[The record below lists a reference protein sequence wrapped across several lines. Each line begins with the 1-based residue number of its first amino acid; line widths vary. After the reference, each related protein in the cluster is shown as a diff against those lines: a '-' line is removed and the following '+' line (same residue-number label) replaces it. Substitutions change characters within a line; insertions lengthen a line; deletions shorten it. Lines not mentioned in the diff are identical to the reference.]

1 MISVIVP
8 VYNVEAY
15 LAQCL
20 DSILAQ
26 TYHDLEILLI
36 DDGSADRSGS
46 ICDAYQ
52 AKDERIRVF
61 HTENHGLSAAR
72 NVGLD
77 HASGEYILL
86 LDSDDWIDEKTA
98 QILLEY
104 AMQYD
109 ADVVSCAYYSEW
121 KKRRDI
127 EEKIDHP
134 IVLEGRQIML
144 AHIQEPYLGYV
155 AWNKLYRKRL
165 FSGVRYPEG
174 RNFED
179 ILTTHRLLG
188 FAEKAVC
195 IPDALFHYR
204 MRAYTISRTYT
215 MILMVAYWEAHDER
229 FKALSEVYPE
239 YLETLIGDCFSA
251 INRMCRWYASF
262 SKAEKSRAEAVMQEM
277 QRFAKQY
284 ERLVLKGKHFPLLTK
299 ASCICAKTRSNV
311 LFFLLNLAVKVF
323 MIGKRKN
330 LYDY

>member
-20 DSILAQ
+20 DSVLAQ

-77 HASGEYILL
+77 YASGEYILL

-127 EEKIDHP
+127 EEKIDHL

-215 MILMVAYWEAHDER
+215 MNLMVAYWEAHDER
-229 FKALSEVYPE
+229 YQALSKAYPE
-239 YLETLIGDCFSA
+239 YQDALIEECFRA
-251 INRMCRWYASF
+251 ISRMCRWYASF
-262 SKAEKSRAEAVMQEM
+262 SKTERARGEAVMQEM
-277 QRFAKQY
+277 QSFSKQH
-284 ERLVLKGKHFPLLTK
+284 ESRILQGKHFSFMTK
-299 ASCICAKTRSNV
+299 VSCVCMKKRSRG
-311 LFFLLNLAVKVF
+311 LFTLLNLLVRVY
-323 MIGKRKN
+323 MIGKNRKM
-330 LYDY
+330 YAF

>member
-77 HASGEYILL
+77 YASGEYILL

-215 MILMVAYWEAHDER
+215 MNLMVAYWEAHDER
-229 FKALSEVYPE
+229 YQALSKAYPE
-239 YLETLIGDCFSA
+239 YQDALIEECFRA
-251 INRMCRWYASF
+251 ISRMCRWYASF
-262 SKAEKSRAEAVMQEM
+262 SKTERARGEAVMQEM
-277 QRFAKQY
+277 QSFSKQH
-284 ERLVLKGKHFPLLTK
+284 ERRILQGKHFSFMTK
-299 ASCICAKTRSNV
+299 VSCVCMKKRSRV
-311 LFFLLNLAVKVF
+311 LFTLLNLLVRVY
-323 MIGKRKN
+323 MIGKNRKM
-330 LYDY
+330 YAF